1 MKQKKIALTGNAGAG
16 KSLVAE
22 IFKKKGVPVI
32 DVDKIGHQLLK
43 REDIKQSL
51 LREFG
56 QDIAGPDG
64 SIDRRDLG
72 DTVFSDPAKLRKLIL
87 IMKPKLTF
95 EVGRALAKYPDSPV
109 VVDAALVFEYGLE
122 GFFDLIVVVV
132 SEPEMMIK
140 RLVQA
145 RGYSPEKAKKILA
158 SQMPQEEKARR
169 ADFII
174 KNTGSVLNLEKEV
187 DKIIQHIEGEEM

>member
-64 SIDRRDLG
+64 SIDRRVLG